1 MMWNTLN
8 FLVFWVIRCYMF
20 DGYRMQFVL
29 RVIDLYHYETS
40 TTLRICHSFW
50 HLNELYLH

>member
-1 MMWNTLN
+1 MWNTLN
-8 FLVFWVIRCYMF
+8 FLVFWVIQCYMF

-29 RVIDLYHYETS
+29 RVIDLYHYESS